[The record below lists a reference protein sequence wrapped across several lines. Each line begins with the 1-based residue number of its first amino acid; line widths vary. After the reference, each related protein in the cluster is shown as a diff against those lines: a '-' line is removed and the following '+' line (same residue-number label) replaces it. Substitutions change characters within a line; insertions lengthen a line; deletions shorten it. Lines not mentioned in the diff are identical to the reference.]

1 MAPVNYLGR
10 IFKPVGRTSVV
21 DRPVGRTGVVDRPA
35 GRTGVVDRLTVD
47 GVGGHGEVR
56 KSDNRSFARREMN
69 SILKFSMLTSMI
81 IFGGRF
87 GMHFHGTESCD
98 RPPGYNISRYIS
110 RYIFHGTYFTVH
122 FTVTAKYTVKYL
134 ET

>member
-1 MAPVNYLGR
+1 MAQVTYLGR
-10 IFKPVGRTSVV
+10 IFKPVGRTGVV

-35 GRTGVVDRLTVD
+35 GHTGVVDRLTVD

-87 GMHFHGTESCD
+87 GGRCRRLFSVTDSVVAV
-98 RPPGYNISRYIS
+98 YFRYLS
-110 RYIFHGTYFTVH
+110 
-122 FTVTAKYTVKYL
+122 K
-134 ET
+134 